1 MKRTRSI
8 VLTAAVAL
16 LGCNAPST
24 DDGHAAHA
32 APSAA
37 PTPVDPHAGH
47 GAQRAEPAGGDPHAG
62 HGAQRAEP
70 AGGDPHAGHRAP
82 AAQPAGGDPHAGHGA
97 PAAQPAA
104 ARAGEGAAT
113 PMSPAGYAP
122 VSLDPARLGGLALST
137 AVVESRE
144 LKRPLRTVGVVAL
157 DETRSA
163 HVHAKVRG
171 FVERVAVDFV
181 GRKVSA
187 GQALCSLYSQEV
199 FAAELEFVALL
210 ERAAGAPAPAGELAA
225 AERRAH
231 EQLLAAARRRLSL
244 WDVPKAE
251 IARLEATRQPQ
262 RTFALT
268 APRAGVVVA
277 KQAVDGM
284 FVEPSLELY
293 TISDLSRVWVLAD
306 VYERDVPH
314 VRAGDHAH
322 LHVEGREGAL
332 HAPVAFVPPTVD
344 EATRTMKIRFE
355 LDNADGS
362 LRPGAFVSVTMDL
375 ALGEGLSVPESA
387 VIRTGTRA
395 IAFVVQGDRAEPR
408 EVKLG
413 PLVGDRYRVDA
424 GLSAGERVATG
435 AQFLLDSESRLQ
447 ASSAPKGGHVH

>member
-1 MKRTRSI
+1 MKRTHS
-8 VLTAAVAL
+8 LLLAASVAL
-16 LGCNAPST
+16 LGCKAQSPAT

-32 APSAA
+32 ASTAA
-37 PTPVDPHAGH
+37 PA
-47 GAQRAEPAGGDPHAG
+47 PAPN
-62 HGAQRAEP
+62 
-70 AGGDPHAGHRAP
+70 DPHAGHRAQGAEP
-82 AAQPAGGDPHAGHGA
+82 ARGDAHAGHGA
-97 PAAQPAA
+97 QQGAEPAEG
-104 ARAGEGAAT
+104 RAKEGPGT
-113 PMSPAGYAP
+113 PMTPAGYAP
-122 VSLDPARLGGLALST
+122 VSLDPARLGGLSLST
-137 AVVESRE
+137 ALVEARE

-171 FVERVAVDFV
+171 FIERVAVDFV

-187 GQALCSLYSQEV
+187 GQVLCSLYSQEV

-210 ERAAGAPAPAGELAA
+210 ERAAGGPMPAGEFGA
-225 AERRAH
+225 AERRAQ
-231 EQLLAAARRRLSL
+231 EQLLGAARRRLSL

-277 KQAVDGM
+277 KQAVEGM

-293 TISDLSRVWVLAD
+293 TLSDLSRVWVLAD
-306 VYERDVPH
+306 VYERDVPY

-322 LHVEGREGAL
+322 LTVEGREGAL

-355 LDNADGS
+355 LDNSDGS
-362 LRPGAFVSVTMDL
+362 LRPGAFVSVTMNL

-395 IAFVVQGDRAEPR
+395 IAFVVQGGRAEPR

-413 PLVGDRYRVDA
+413 PLIGDRYRVDD
-424 GLSAGERVATG
+424 GLSAGDQVATG

>member
-1 MKRTRSI
+1 MKRTHSF
-8 VLTAAVAL
+8 LLAAAVAL
-16 LGCNAPST
+16 LGCETPSPAT
-24 DDGHAAHA
+24 GDGHAAHA
-32 APSAA
+32 APTATPA
-37 PTPVDPHAGH
+37 PAPSDDPHAGH
-47 GAQRAEPAGGDPHAG
+47 GTHGAEPAGGRTDESP
-62 HGAQRAEP
+62 
-70 AGGDPHAGHRAP
+70 
-82 AAQPAGGDPHAGHGA
+82 GA
-97 PAAQPAA
+97 PM
-104 ARAGEGAAT
+104 T
-113 PMSPAGYAP
+113 PAGYAP
-122 VSLDPARLGGLALST
+122 VALDPARLGGLSLST
-137 AVVESRE
+137 ATVEARE

-171 FVERVAVDFV
+171 FIERVAVDFV

-187 GQALCSLYSQEV
+187 GQVLCSLYSQEV

-210 ERAAGAPAPAGELAA
+210 ERAAGGPVPAGELGA
-225 AERRAH
+225 AERRAQ
-231 EQLLAAARRRLSL
+231 EQLLGAARRRLSL

-277 KQAVDGM
+277 KQAVEGM

-293 TISDLSRVWVLAD
+293 TLSDLSRVWVLAD
-306 VYERDVPH
+306 VYERDVPY
-314 VRAGDHAH
+314 VRAGVHAH
-322 LHVEGREGAL
+322 LTVEGREGAL
-332 HAPVAFVPPTVD
+332 HAPVAFIPPTVD

-355 LDNADGS
+355 LDNSDGS
-362 LRPGAFVSVTMDL
+362 LRPGAFVSVTMNL
-375 ALGEGLSVPESA
+375 SLGEGLSVPESA

-395 IAFVVQGDRAEPR
+395 IVFVVQGGRAEPR

-413 PLVGDRYRVDA
+413 PLIGDRYRVDA
-424 GLSAGERVATG
+424 GLSAGDQVATG